1 MAWYDQFSGFCIS
14 ADDHPNVIDLTKWR
28 QKAALQPIV
37 LDTSEFQFKGEHSW
51 SPNLVKLHIM
61 RDAVVLGRDGVA
73 GDRAGSAPGTE
84 AIDTD
89 ASLTSIERV
98 WGRQSIGVV
107 PREWMF
113 VTSLIGMDIAFRAAH
128 ADWAPGTSNSAEAA
142 SAVDGARGASRG
154 DAVAAGEAEQ
164 RADVAATEHRHAQP
178 AQDPQAGSAT
188 RDFEVVADAEFD
200 ADSLEGA
207 DQSRLLSGSVAPEA
221 RTPTHSSP
229 PADAG
234 ATSAASLPGATGGIR
249 VVGSSG
255 DDVLIGGD
263 GNDVLWGGDGNDVLD
278 GGRGLDDMSG
288 GTGDDIYIVDDLGD
302 RVIEH
307 ADEGVDSVETS
318 LSEYQ
323 LAQHVEILRYA
334 GSESFHGRGNSGAN
348 EISGGDHDDWLFGDD
363 DDETDVEEVGADDF
377 GDEGPDHGT
386 DTAVDHD
393 EELQEAS
400 ALDGGHSDSETLVEE
415 ALIEILGAVPDVLVF
430 IADTAELARASEA
443 GRSSSVVKG
452 TGSSDAIIGLGH
464 GNDVIDG
471 GKGNDWIDGGAGDDT
486 LIGGSGHDTFV
497 FKPGFGNDV
506 INDFGRGGA
515 DSDLIMLRADMI
527 DLRGGDLQSQ
537 IEQVGNDV
545 VIAISPSDHITLKSY
560 DMMQLSVID
569 HFVFV

>member
-263 GNDVLWGGDGNDVLD
+263 GNDTIVGDFGNDLIDAGDGNDLAWGNAGELPDALEVERDDAAAVRRLAGD
-278 GGRGLDDMSG
+278 QRAIPALLGRLKE
-288 GTGDDIYIVDDLGD
+288 TTLKD
-302 RVIEH
+302 RVVKYRMKGE
-307 ADEGVDSVETS
+307 DGKMQVKT
-318 LSEYQ
+318 L
-323 LAQHVEILRYA
+323 
-334 GSESFHGRGNSGAN
+334 
-348 EISGGDHDDWLFGDD
+348 
-363 DDETDVEEVGADDF
+363 
-377 GDEGPDHGT
+377 P
-386 DTAVDHD
+386 
-393 EELQEAS
+393 EATK
-400 ALDGGHSDSETLVEE
+400 GQ
-415 ALIEILGAVPDVLVF
+415 
-430 IADTAELARASEA
+430 ARQPQPA
-443 GRSSSVVKG
+443 K
-452 TGSSDAIIGLGH
+452 
-464 GNDVIDG
+464 
-471 GKGNDWIDGGAGDDT
+471 
-486 LIGGSGHDTFV
+486 F
-497 FKPGFGNDV
+497 
-506 INDFGRGGA
+506 
-515 DSDLIMLRADMI
+515 
-527 DLRGGDLQSQ
+527 
-537 IEQVGNDV
+537 
-545 VIAISPSDHITLKSY
+545 
-560 DMMQLSVID
+560 
-569 HFVFV
+569 